1 MHSELQSPHPDYR
14 QWLADIKGRYRQVQL
29 KAAMVVNTAVLEF
42 YWELRADIVAR
53 QSITSWRQGF
63 LTQLSAD
70 LMNEFPGVSG
80 FSKRNAEQ
88 MRRWVTFWSQLPPIA
103 KQPASQ
109 WMDILWWS
117 HLAKTPNACSP
128 CFGRCNDTKRTR

>member
-1 MHSELQSPHPDYR
+1 MSEVISPSVSSVRAPTVGFVSLGCPKALTDSEL
-14 QWLADIKGRYRQVQL
+14 I
-29 KAAMVVNTAVLEF
+29 
-42 YWELRADIVAR
+42 
-53 QSITSWRQGF
+53 

-80 FSKRNAEQ
+80 FSKRNLEQ

-109 WMDILWWS
+109 WMDWAGTEIRIRQKLGGQG
-117 HLAKTPNACSP
+117 HE
-128 CFGRCNDTKRTR
+128 F